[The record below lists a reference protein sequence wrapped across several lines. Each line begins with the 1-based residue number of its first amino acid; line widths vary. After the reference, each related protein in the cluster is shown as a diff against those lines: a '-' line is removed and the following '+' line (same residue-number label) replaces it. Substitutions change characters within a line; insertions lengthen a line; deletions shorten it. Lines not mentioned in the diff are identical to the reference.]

1 MPNGTSLLVLKNPG
15 SRVNFIHYL
24 SVFRDLTH
32 FILDAILTRFEVLKE
47 NESALSRLLPFAV
60 EASWITGRWTK
71 LHNYLQLRSDQNTGY
86 FNIGIGSALNAFR
99 QGDKMSFGE
108 IINSLRLNAVKSLTT
123 NSVASLQSCH
133 DSILRLHALTEVECI
148 ANSGS
153 EGASSHSRVT
163 DALNRR
169 LDVLGGY
176 ITDKQYLLGLRRA
189 MMELT

>member
-1 MPNGTSLLVLKNPG
+1 M
-15 SRVNFIHYL
+15 
-24 SVFRDLTH
+24 
-32 FILDAILTRFEVLKE
+32 
-47 NESALSRLLPFAV
+47 

-71 LHNYLQLRSDQNTGY
+71 LHNYLQLCSEQNTGD
-86 FNIGIGSALNAFR
+86 FNIGIGSALNVFR
-99 QGDKMSFGE
+99 QGDKLSFGE
-108 IINSLRLNAVKSLTT
+108 KIDILRLNVVKSLTA

-133 DSILRLHALTEVECI
+133 DSILKLHALTEVECI
-148 ANSGS
+148 ANSGN
-153 EGASSHSRVT
+153 EGANPSSLIS

>member
-1 MPNGTSLLVLKNPG
+1 M
-15 SRVNFIHYL
+15 
-24 SVFRDLTH
+24 
-32 FILDAILTRFEVLKE
+32 A
-47 NESALSRLLPFAV
+47 
-60 EASWITGRWTK
+60 
-71 LHNYLQLRSDQNTGY
+71 
-86 FNIGIGSALNAFR
+86 
-99 QGDKMSFGE
+99 FGE
-108 IINSLRLNAVKSLTT
+108 IVNSLRLNVVKSLTT

-148 ANSGS
+148 ANSSS
-153 EGASSHSRVT
+153 EGANSRSLIT